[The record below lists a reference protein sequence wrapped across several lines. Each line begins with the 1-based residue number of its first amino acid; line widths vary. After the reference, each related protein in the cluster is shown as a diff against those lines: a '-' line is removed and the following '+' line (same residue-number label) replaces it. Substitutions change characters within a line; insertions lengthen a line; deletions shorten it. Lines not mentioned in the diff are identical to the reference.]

1 MKSSE
6 KFKICMLLLAAHILI
21 SIFTIVPGYLS
32 IDEATYHVMA
42 KNFSE
47 SGGFEIWNG
56 YREYPSTELE
66 SIFIFARNGRL
77 VSQYPYL
84 YPILCTPFYQIWGY
98 HGMFFINVIAFIGIV
113 FLCYAIAQK
122 LFNDRNM
129 ALNACLIFVLAT
141 FSWEYSQ
148 AAWPHATSSLFI
160 MAAFYI
166 FICSFHGKT
175 TRIAL
180 LLAMACGFI
189 TGLAVGIRMDSI
201 FVLPCFIIAFL
212 FLEPRRPGL
221 ALSVC
226 LGALPG
232 LSILSAT
239 NYAKFGVFSPFS
251 YGRSIESSMGL
262 LEIMRYLPF
271 AGLITVAVAVLWVVT
286 RYPVLNAALRRYK
299 RPAIFMTIVLIVMLA
314 LIPRV
319 RKTVEKPLNGAYQL
333 IVDFR
338 VRDLDIKE
346 GGLSR
351 SQGGGMVYIGGLK
364 KSLLQSCPY
373 LVMLL
378 IPFLRIVPF
387 DRESVPLIILFLIP
401 LFFISFYS
409 YHNAWHGGMC
419 LNLRYFVPILP
430 FTSILSAYA
439 WRELSGNLNWQ
450 WGRITLLLIFLTS
463 LLFLVLYVFLPYI
476 DQQEF
481 YCLTLPLLLVLLLI
495 ILLPA
500 YERFVKLNWRLVCR
514 TTVAILFV
522 TMVWSGLMAFFYD
535 YTRARQHRRFNLNVL
550 NTASEVVSGNSIFF
564 TNWLDP
570 FLGLIERGKIRIA
583 SPSRDNLNDFNALI
597 EFHIQKGHS
606 VYAVFQPTYWE
617 YLRKKGLLDRYKV
630 IPLEV
635 LPYCI
640 LSQLKEKSS

>member
-6 KFKICMLLLAAHILI
+6 KIKICFLLLAAHILI

-32 IDEATYHVMA
+32 IDEATYHMMT

-84 YPILCTPFYQIWGY
+84 YPILCTPFYRIWGY

-232 LSILSAT
+232 LLILSAT

-286 RYPVLNAALRRYK
+286 RYPALNASLRRYK
-299 RPAIFMTIVLIVMLA
+299 RPVIFMTILLIVIIS

-378 IPFLRIVPF
+378 IPFFKIVRH
-387 DRESVPLIILFLIP
+387 DKESVPLIILFLIP

-439 WRELSGNLNWQ
+439 WRELSGNLNGQ
-450 WGRITLLLIFLTS
+450 WGRIPLLLIFLTS
-463 LLFLVLYVFLPYI
+463 ILFLVLYVFLPYI

-481 YCLTLPLLLVLLLI
+481 YCLTLPLLLAFLLT

-500 YERFVKLNWRLVCR
+500 YKRFAKLNWHLVCR
-514 TTVAILFV
+514 TTVAILFF
-522 TMVWSGLMAFFYD
+522 TMVWSGLMAFCYD
-535 YTRARQHRRFNLNVL
+535 YTRARHHRQFNLNVL
-550 NTASEVVSGNSIFF
+550 NTAAETVSRNSILF